1 MLVYDGAKFTP
12 PAPVAQVIV
21 RSPKTDDSVANVPM
35 LIDTGA
41 DVTLLPREPIP
52 ELLTSADSGDEY
64 ELEGFDGTRSLA
76 PSVLLELRFLGRTF
90 RGQLLVVDGSHGVLG
105 RNVLN
110 WIALALDGP
119 NQTWGELNLGRT
131 RSDSQ
136 PAIVAI
142 PSPIHQ
148 PSHTAAPLES
158 SPYLSVRS
166 TSAPTART
174 IARMPALTSSGR
186 SGHAWTTAT
195 NSGHSLPNS
204 ATQRATLAT

>member
-76 PSVLLELRFLGRTF
+76 PSVLLKLRFLGRIF
-90 RGQLLVVDGSHGVLG
+90 RGRFLVVDGTHGVLG

-110 WIALALDGP
+110 SIALSLDGP
-119 NQTWGELNLGRT
+119 NQTWE
-131 RSDSQ
+131 
-136 PAIVAI
+136 
-142 PSPIHQ
+142 
-148 PSHTAAPLES
+148 E
-158 SPYLSVRS
+158 
-166 TSAPTART
+166 
-174 IARMPALTSSGR
+174 
-186 SGHAWTTAT
+186 WE
-195 NSGHSLPNS
+195 
-204 ATQRATLAT
+204 